1 MHISVQPWQSALHAA
16 LHRCEW
22 CVVAFIETEVCESY
36 PDLWIS
42 LRPQSD
48 MLPESHML
56 FEAPQVHDAPFI
68 DFCCLMPAAALRQDV
83 TQLLCGAPSDHLDQT
98 CPLRHTSLSAQ
109 PNHKPPRAC
118 GAKLSGSIGPDAA
131 QVVHAMLLLMAPPRL
146 VLAADPPPMITASK
160 AMATN
165 KAVPRMLMPLR
176 VLLLRQLQ
184 PTAHPRQSRTQRGM
198 LLLLAPMTL
207 LTVAPMMLVQMASL
221 TPVQM
226 ASLMPVQMA

>member
-1 MHISVQPWQSALHAA
+1 
-16 LHRCEW
+16 
-22 CVVAFIETEVCESY
+22 
-36 PDLWIS
+36 
-42 LRPQSD
+42 
-48 MLPESHML
+48 ML

-131 QVVHAMLLLMAPPRL
+131 QVVHAVLLVTPMVTPAVIPP
-146 VLAADPPPMITASK
+146 T
-160 AMATN
+160 MATAPKVMAT
-165 KAVPRMLMPLR
+165 KAVPRILMPLR

-184 PTAHPRQSRTQRGM
+184 PTAHPRQSRTQRM
-198 LLLLAPMTL
+198 LLMLAPMTL
-207 LTVAPMMLVQMASL
+207 LTVASMTLVQVASL

-226 ASLMPVQMA
+226 APLTPVQMAPLTPVQMAS